1 MNITSRAVGQ
11 WLRKIGKETE
21 MSSCQRFAIG
31 GIGGLL
37 PLVVSFLSFDPATV
51 IAYLGALPLGIYIG
65 YAIKTFVLFAL
76 GGTIAVLSDSRTPW
90 TLVQLGIAAPALI
103 TSFINGAAVS
113 GPTENARHPNSS
125 LAVISSAYAAEV
137 SGEVPIISAG
147 FLGDVVR
154 GATVPLP
161 KIQREQQEQQQQQPK
176 QQQQQRAPQQSPQ
189 QRQPQ

>member
-1 MNITSRAVGQ
+1 
-11 WLRKIGKETE
+11 

-31 GIGGLL
+31 GVGGLL
-37 PLVVSFLSFDPATV
+37 PLLVSFVSFDPATV
-51 IAYLGALPLGIYIG
+51 ITYLGALPLGIYVG

-76 GGTIAVLSDSRTPW
+76 GGTVAVLSDSRTPW

-113 GPTENARHPNSS
+113 GPTDNARHANSS
-125 LAVISSAYAAEV
+125 IAVISSAYAAEAF
-137 SGEVPIISAG
+137 GETPIISAG

-161 KIQREQQEQQQQQPK
+161 KIQREQQEQQQQEPK
-176 QQQQQRAPQQSPQ
+176 QQQPQRVPQQQPQ
-189 QRQPQ
+189 QRQSQ

>member
-1 MNITSRAVGQ
+1 
-11 WLRKIGKETE
+11 

-31 GIGGLL
+31 GVGGLL
-37 PLVVSFLSFDPATV
+37 PLLVSFVSFDPATV
-51 IAYLGALPLGIYIG
+51 ITYLGALPLGIYVG

-76 GGTIAVLSDSRTPW
+76 GGTVAVLSDSRTPW

-113 GPTENARHPNSS
+113 GPTRHANSS
-125 LAVISSAYAAEV
+125 IAVISSAYATEAF
-137 SGEVPIISAG
+137 GETPIISAG

-161 KIQREQQEQQQQQPK
+161 KIQREQQEQQRQEPK
-176 QQQQQRAPQQSPQ
+176 QQQPQRVPQQQPQ
-189 QRQPQ
+189 QRQSQ

>member
-1 MNITSRAVGQ
+1 
-11 WLRKIGKETE
+11 
-21 MSSCQRFAIG
+21 MSSYQRFAIG
-31 GIGGLL
+31 GVGGLL
-37 PLVVSFLSFDPATV
+37 PLVVSFLAFDPATV
-51 IAYLGALPLGIYIG
+51 ITYLGALPLGIYVG
-65 YAIKTFVLFAL
+65 YAIKTFLLFVL

-113 GPTENARHPNSS
+113 GPTDNTRPTNSS
-125 LAVISSAYAAEV
+125 IAVISSAYAAEV

-161 KIQREQQEQQQQQPK
+161 KIQREQQEQQQQEPK
-176 QQQQQRAPQQSPQ
+176 QQHPQRAPQ

>member
-1 MNITSRAVGQ
+1 MSRTVA
-11 WLRKIGKETE
+11 KTGKEKN

-31 GIGGLL
+31 GVGGLL
-37 PLVVSFLSFDPATV
+37 PLLVSFVSFDPATV
-51 IAYLGALPLGIYIG
+51 ITYLGALPLGIYVG

-76 GGTIAVLSDSRTPW
+76 GGTVAVLSDSRTPW

-113 GPTENARHPNSS
+113 GPTDNARRANSS
-125 LAVISSAYAAEV
+125 IAIISSAYAAEA
-137 SGEVPIISAG
+137 SGETPFISAG

-161 KIQREQQEQQQQQPK
+161 KIQREQQEQQRQEPK
-176 QQQQQRAPQQSPQ
+176 QQQPQRVPQQQPQ
-189 QRQPQ
+189 QRQSQ